1 MYGNEPNQYIREHW
15 TRKNDHLVKALAK
28 LQEEQFASLQRPF
41 LAVDFNLRCLELV
54 FECLVSGKIEATA
67 RASDRAQ
74 VSFAQHRLLEDL
86 AKTIVVQYIENVGRL
101 VDWRLSVRFQIHISY
116 PFDRHF
122 SRATLKFV
130 QSFEF
135 FRSIGARQPEELE
148 LIWVAYVLI
157 PGL

>member
-1 MYGNEPNQYIREHW
+1 MYGNQSNQYVREHW

-41 LAVDFNLRCLELV
+41 LAVDCNLRCLELV
-54 FECLVSGKIEATA
+54 FECLVSGKVEATA

-74 VSFAQHRLLEDL
+74 VSFGQHRLLEDH
-86 AKTIVVQYIENVGRL
+86 AKTIVVQYVENVGRH
-101 VDWRLSVRFQIHISY
+101 VGWRLCVSFEVHISY
-116 PFDRHF
+116 PFNRDF
-122 SRATLKFV
+122 SRATLKCV

-135 FRSIGARQPEELE
+135 FCSFGARQPEELE
-148 LIWVAYVLI
+148 LIWLACVLI